1 MSSHI
6 ICNRS
11 IVFERQNKI
20 VLSLLKRFT
29 FRTLIHENETLMP
42 IKVLYRKSCFYL
54 FFSKWWAVVLLLRC
68 IKTFCLDEDLKELFI
83 YLSCN
88 LFSSFNCVN
97 LCQVR
102 IGCHVQYGFK
112 LLTQILCLKKK
123 ISLILMT
130 RIKVN
135 IVVVLISIEYQNWIY
150 SYFSHFCGFIF
161 WWIGEW
167 GWGQSR
173 LRAIGSTHHVT

>member
-29 FRTLIHENETLMP
+29 FRTSIHENETLMP

-97 LCQVR
+97 LCQAR
-102 IGCHVQYGFK
+102 ISYHVQHAFK
-112 LLTQILCLKKK
+112 LFTQILCLKKK
-123 ISLILMT
+123 WPDFDDVHQSKYWSLINFQ
-130 RIKVN
+130 RIPKLN
-135 IVVVLISIEYQNWIY
+135 IFILFSFLWIY
-150 SYFSHFCGFIF
+150 FLMN
-161 WWIGEW
+161 
-167 GWGQSR
+167 GWVG
-173 LRAIGSTHHVT
+173 LGSI

>member
-20 VLSLLKRFT
+20 VLSLLKRLT
-29 FRTLIHENETLMP
+29 FRTSIHENETLMP
-42 IKVLYRKSCFYL
+42 IKVLYRKSCFY
-54 FFSKWWAVVLLLRC
+54 FFFFAGWWAVVLLLRC

-102 IGCHVQYGFK
+102 ISYHVHMP
-112 LLTQILCLKKK
+112 LNCLHKFCVWKKNG
-123 ISLILMT
+123 LILMT
-130 RIKVN
+130 CIKVN
-135 IVVVLISIEYQNWIY
+135 IAV
-150 SYFSHFCGFIF
+150 
-161 WWIGEW
+161 
-167 GWGQSR
+167 
-173 LRAIGSTHHVT
+173 

>member
-1 MSSHI
+1 
-6 ICNRS
+6 
-11 IVFERQNKI
+11 
-20 VLSLLKRFT
+20 
-29 FRTLIHENETLMP
+29 MP

-102 IGCHVQYGFK
+102 ISYHVQHAFK
-112 LLTQILCLKKK
+112 LFTQILCLKKK
-123 ISLILMT
+123 WPDFDDVHQSKYCSLINFHRIPKLNIFILFSFLWIYFLMNGWVGLGS
-130 RIKVN
+130 IKVK
-135 IVVVLISIEYQNWIY
+135 
-150 SYFSHFCGFIF
+150 GP
-161 WWIGEW
+161 
-167 GWGQSR
+167 
-173 LRAIGSTHHVT
+173 THPVT

>member
-20 VLSLLKRFT
+20 VLSLLKRLT
-29 FRTLIHENETLMP
+29 FRTSIHENETLMP

-102 IGCHVQYGFK
+102 ISYHVHMP
-112 LLTQILCLKKK
+112 LNCLHKFCVWKKNG
-123 ISLILMT
+123 LILMT
-130 RIKVN
+130 CIKVN
-135 IVVVLISIEYQNWIY
+135 IAV
-150 SYFSHFCGFIF
+150 
-161 WWIGEW
+161 
-167 GWGQSR
+167 
-173 LRAIGSTHHVT
+173 

>member
-29 FRTLIHENETLMP
+29 FRTSIHENETLMP
-42 IKVLYRKSCFYL
+42 IKVLYRKSSFYL

-97 LCQVR
+97 LCRVR
-102 IGCHVQYGFK
+102 ISYHVQHA
-112 LLTQILCLKKK
+112 LKKK
-123 ISLILMT
+123 WPDFDDVHQSKYWSLINFQ
-130 RIKVN
+130 RIPKLN
-135 IVVVLISIEYQNWIY
+135 IFILFSFLWIY
-150 SYFSHFCGFIF
+150 FLMN
-161 WWIGEW
+161 
-167 GWGQSR
+167 GWVG
-173 LRAIGSTHHVT
+173 LGSI

>member
-20 VLSLLKRFT
+20 VLSLLKRLT
-29 FRTLIHENETLMP
+29 FRTSIHENETVMP

-102 IGCHVQYGFK
+102 ISYHVQHAFK
-112 LLTQILCLKKK
+112 LFTHILCLKKK
-123 ISLILMT
+123 KWPDFDDVHQSKYCSLINFH
-130 RIKVN
+130 RIPKLN
-135 IVVVLISIEYQNWIY
+135 IFILFSFLWIY
-150 SYFSHFCGFIF
+150 FLMN
-161 WWIGEW
+161 
-167 GWGQSR
+167 GWVG
-173 LRAIGSTHHVT
+173 LGLI